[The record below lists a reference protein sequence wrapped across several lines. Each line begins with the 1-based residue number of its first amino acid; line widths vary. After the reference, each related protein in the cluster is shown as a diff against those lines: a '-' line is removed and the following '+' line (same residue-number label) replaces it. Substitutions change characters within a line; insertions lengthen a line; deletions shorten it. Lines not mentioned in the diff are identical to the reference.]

1 MAVGAVLCVSLA
13 TSAFAPLAQRTFK
26 PLGNSQRHQPI
37 ESTAVATE
45 VDKIALAKEFLLG
58 PARVVDVAAAWE
70 RGLLTSRASNAEDF
84 ECSWPR
90 LHGGLR

>member
-1 MAVGAVLCVSLA
+1 M
-13 TSAFAPLAQRTFK
+13 
-26 PLGNSQRHQPI
+26 
-37 ESTAVATE
+37 
-45 VDKIALAKEFLLG
+45 
-58 PARVVDVAAAWE
+58 VDVAAAWE